1 VDLRLYFRVLWRYR
15 PLMIYG
21 TCVALLLAL
30 LSGARITTHGI
41 KARGTTTWSSTAT
54 LLITHANDFPYGRT
68 APAYLPANP
77 SKGIPSI
84 QVADPNQLTSLSLLY
99 AQLANSDAV
108 RALMRQ
114 EGPIRGSVAA
124 RPVFQSANNNASN
137 ASSYLLP
144 LITLTATSTQS
155 GWAVQTAQLGTRAFL
170 DYISQQQNDAK
181 IPGDQRVSVQVLQS
195 ASSASIVSA
204 PGVTLPVV
212 VFIAIIIAVIALAF
226 VLENL
231 RQRPTAQ
238 PKTRRRSQA
247 PVHEQPIKATK
258 ADVHRA

>member
-1 VDLRLYFRVLWRYR
+1 
-15 PLMIYG
+15 MIYG
-21 TCVALLLAL
+21 ACVALLLAL
-30 LSGARITTHGI
+30 LAGARITTHGI
-41 KARGTTTWSSTAT
+41 EARGTTTWSSTAT
-54 LLITHANDFPYGRT
+54 LLITHENDFPYGRT

-108 RALMRQ
+108 KALMRK
-114 EGPIRGSVAA
+114 EGPIHGSVAA

-144 LITLTATSTQS
+144 LITLTATATQS

-170 DYISQQQNDAK
+170 DYIGQQQNDAK

-195 ASSASIVSA
+195 ASNASIVSA
-204 PGVTLPVV
+204 PGVTLPVM
-212 VFIAIIIAVIALAF
+212 VFIAVIIAVIALAF

-231 RQRPTAQ
+231 RQRPTAH
-238 PKTRRRSQA
+238 PKRGRRSQA

-258 ADVHRA
+258 SDVHRA